1 MQPISVE
8 QIVAAPCV
16 LVTRAQREGNAK
28 HPWHLADIPAHS
40 INVRFSKQ
48 RSVVPNRALRSKLRA
63 DAERPARWEMF
74 ELLRSAFAAD
84 SPIRLDY
91 VKTGPGAGEV
101 IRVANG

>member
-1 MQPISVE
+1 
-8 QIVAAPCV
+8 
-16 LVTRAQREGNAK
+16 
-28 HPWHLADIPAHS
+28 
-40 INVRFSKQ
+40 
-48 RSVVPNRALRSKLRA
+48 
-63 DAERPARWEMF
+63 MF